1 MMRAGFVTC
10 VRLGLSCMDAIYQAG
25 GELACVLTLHDEL
38 ARAKSG
44 RVYLDQFCRERGVP
58 LHKVRNVN
66 DEDAVA
72 AIAAARLDWLF
83 IVGWSQIAKRAVLS
97 ATRCGVLGIHPTL
110 LPVGRGRAP
119 IPWAILLGL
128 RETGVTLFQLDE
140 GVDSGPIVAQYRVPI
155 DPRETATTLYEK
167 VEQAHTA
174 LILESWQS
182 LMNGRPTMRE
192 QSEAEATVWPARSP
206 ADGRLDAG
214 MTVDSADRLVRAAT
228 RPYPGA
234 FLPVADAVLRIW
246 STKPPQ
252 PGIAL
257 REQGDGPLRLQFADG
272 WLDALE
278 WSKEPLH

>member
-1 MMRAGFVTC
+1 
-10 VRLGLSCMDAIYQAG
+10 MDAIYQAG
-25 GELACVLTLHDEL
+25 GELACALTLHDEL

-44 RVYLDQFCRERGVP
+44 RVYLDEFCRERGVP

-66 DEDAVA
+66 DADAVA

-83 IVGWSQIAKRAVLS
+83 IVGWSQIAKKPVLD
-97 ATRCGVLGIHPTL
+97 ATRRGVLGIHPTL

-155 DPRETATTLYEK
+155 AARETATTLYAK

-174 LILESWQS
+174 LILENWQS
-182 LMNGRPTMRE
+182 LMNGSASTQA
-192 QSEAEATVWPARSP
+192 QSDAQATVWAGRSP
-206 ADGRLDAG
+206 ADGRLDPG
-214 MTVDSADRLVRAAT
+214 MTVEGADRLIRAAT

-234 FLPVADAVLRIW
+234 FMPFQDGVLRIW
-246 STKPPQ
+246 SSKPPQ
-252 PGIAL
+252 LGTAPREPGEGA
-257 REQGDGPLRLQFADG
+257 LRLQFADG
-272 WLDALE
+272 WLDAVE
-278 WSKEPLH
+278 WAKEPLQ